1 MRNVIRKVTLAIT
14 MLPLLASAPVQ
25 AGGLL
30 GLGTIISEP
39 AKHNGL
45 VQLVQAG
52 DQRLV
57 EVQSQ
62 VCSITNQ
69 IRTTGSRITEIQN
82 QVRKN
87 QKTNDQRFQGLGASA
102 RRTGEIAS
110 VTSLDE
116 LMQGGGAASG
126 NQGVGQLQE
135 LVRDLTG
142 RVEDL
147 GAQLSDMQNQMQKEQ
162 DDNDFRFQDLEKSKR
177 GAGAAKAQGVAA
189 DKAVSA
195 ALPINEPCNFGS
207 NQLAAQISLNS
218 AQAEAMNFQ
227 LLEMQD
233 QMQKIQEDNERRFQ
247 ELETGK
253 RSEVGDKGDTGE
265 RSVAS
270 AAAPDQADASSL
282 DVASAD
288 DRAPALPAEDNSA
301 DSAAIDSSVPA
312 TSGPRRGE
320 EPQQLGSMRMDA
332 NGNVIGETV
341 DVSPRP
347 VESGPDGGAGQGR
360 NSAHTGQVIASLPK
374 ADDPNALYKAAYQ
387 YVLSGDYKAAET
399 GFREHI
405 KRYPADPMTAD
416 ARYWLGESL
425 YAQERYP
432 EAATVFIDTQRDY
445 PQSNR
450 GPENMLKLGMTLQK
464 MDSHDV
470 ACATFEQIPTRYPK
484 ASAAVLKR
492 VADERARN
500 HC

>member
-1 MRNVIRKVTLAIT
+1 MRNAIRKVTLAVA

-25 AGGLL
+25 AGGLI
-30 GLGTIISEP
+30 GLGTVIPGS

-57 EVQSQ
+57 ELQSQ

-82 QVRKN
+82 QIRKN

-102 RRTGEIAS
+102 RRTGEISS

-116 LMQGGGAASG
+116 LMQGGAAASG
-126 NQGVGQLQE
+126 NQGIGQLQE

-177 GAGAAKAQGVAA
+177 GAGGAKAQGAAAA
-189 DKAVSA
+189 DKGIVPA
-195 ALPINEPCNFGS
+195 AQINEPCNFGS
-207 NQLAAQISLNS
+207 NQLSTQISLNS

-253 RSEVGDKGDTGE
+253 RSDGGDTGE

-270 AAAPDQADASSL
+270 AAAPDQADASSP
-282 DVASAD
+282 DVASAE
-288 DRAPALPAEDNSA
+288 DRAPALPAEENSA
-301 DSAAIDSSVPA
+301 DSAAIGSSVPA

-332 NGNVIGETV
+332 NGNVIGETI
-341 DVSPRP
+341 DASPRP
-347 VESGPDGGAGQGR
+347 VENGPAAETQHDR
-360 NSAHTGQVIASLPK
+360 NSAHAGQVIASLPK